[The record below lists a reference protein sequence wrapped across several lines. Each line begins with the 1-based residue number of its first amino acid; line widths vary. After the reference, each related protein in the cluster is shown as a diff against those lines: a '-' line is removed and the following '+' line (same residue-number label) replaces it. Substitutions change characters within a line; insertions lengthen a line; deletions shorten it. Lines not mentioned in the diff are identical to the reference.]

1 MSDIILDFT
10 VNNNNIDFTVE
21 SNEIILSPQDV
32 QLSIYAGGYA
42 TAAGNTTEVQY
53 NNGGILGASNIF
65 TFNNTTNTLSVTNL
79 ATSGN
84 AAIGLLGV
92 SGNAVITGNISGSNN
107 LSITGNI
114 GFASSPN
121 VTLGAIGNIHI
132 TGGSNGQSLITDGSG
147 NLSFA
152 TIVTNAAGSNTQVQF
167 NNSNAFAG
175 SNSFTFNNVTGT
187 VTAANLVVT
196 NDSNLGNV
204 SNVVI
209 TGGTNGY
216 FLQTDGAGNLTWNAG
231 TGNVTGN
238 GSVGGAN
245 TQIQYN
251 DAGSF
256 GGSAGF
262 TFNEITGDI
271 AMPGNVTIAE
281 TVKISQALEN
291 VTLIS
296 AQSGTYNFDV
306 LDGAIR
312 YTTANAT
319 ANITLNVRGNSSVT
333 ANAMIDSGQS
343 TTVTYLLTNGST
355 AYGITALQVDS
366 SAQTIDY
373 AGGVT
378 PAQISNT
385 ITSYTFTIIK
395 TSTTPTY
402 TVLGSATRYY

>member
-32 QLSIYAGGYA
+32 QLSVYAGGYA

-121 VTLGAIGNIHI
+121 VTLGAIGNIYI
-132 TGGSNGQSLITDGSG
+132 TGGSNGQSLITNGSG

-187 VTAANLVVT
+187 VTAANLVVS

-204 SNVVI
+204 SNVNI
-209 TGGTNGY
+209 LGGINGY
-216 FLQTDGAGNLTWNAG
+216 YLQTDGAGNLTWA
-231 TGNVTGN
+231 TGSNYSGN
-238 GSVGGAN
+238 GTVGGAN

-251 DAGSF
+251 NAGSF
-256 GGSAGF
+256 AGNSGF
-262 TFNEITGDI
+262 TFNNVTGDI
-271 AMPGNVTIAE
+271 DMPGNVTIAE

-296 AQSGTYNFDV
+296 AQSGTYNFNV

-312 YTTANAT
+312 YTTANST
-319 ANITLNVRGNSSVT
+319 ANITLNVRGSSTVT
-333 ANAMIDSGQS
+333 ANAMIGSGQS

-355 AYGITALQVDS
+355 AYGIIALQVDS
-366 SAQTIDY
+366 VAQSIDWVS
-373 AGGVT
+373 GVT

>member
-32 QLSIYAGGYA
+32 QLSVYAGGYA

-79 ATSGN
+79 STSGN

-121 VTLGAIGNIHI
+121 VTLGAIGNIRI
-132 TGGSNGQSLITDGSG
+132 TGGSNGQSLITNGSG

-204 SNVVI
+204 SNVNI
-209 TGGTNGY
+209 LGGINGY
-216 FLQTDGAGNLTWNAG
+216 YLQTDGAGNLTWA
-231 TGNVTGN
+231 TGSNYSGN
-238 GSVGGAN
+238 GTVGGAN

-251 DAGSF
+251 NAGSF
-256 GGSAGF
+256 AGNSGF
-262 TFNEITGDI
+262 TFNNVTGDI
-271 AMPGNVTIAE
+271 DMPGNVTIAE

-296 AQSGTYNFDV
+296 AQSGTYNFNV

-312 YTTANAT
+312 YTTANST
-319 ANITLNVRGNSSVT
+319 ANITLNVRGSSTVT
-333 ANAMIDSGQS
+333 ANAMIGSGQS

-366 SAQTIDY
+366 SAQTINY
-373 AGGVT
+373 AGGVS
-378 PAQISNT
+378 PAQIPNT